1 MNDYQASDNCVA
13 ATKGFEGLRLT
24 PYVDAAGH
32 TTWGYGHKGR
42 PGEMVPHSITEE
54 TADALLAADLMIAGS
69 AVRRHVTI
77 ELTQAQFDGLTDFT
91 FNLGEGNLECSS
103 MLGFVNQGNWVTVD
117 ADGNKSGACH
127 ECERWVHAG
136 GQVLPGLVARRAWDA
151 EQMMPADAADT
162 VWKPENEIKDA
173 PLVFP
178 PLDGAANIPT
188 LTNEATPQQ
197 IEAAAMQQASLAQQ
211 AALAPVMMTPMPDA
225 ALAEHPISDP
235 STAPQAPAVP

>member
-1 MNDYQASDNCVA
+1 MNDYQPSDNCVA

-54 TADALLAADLMIAGS
+54 MADALLAADLNIAGT
-69 AVRRHVTI
+69 AVRRHVTVDI
-77 ELTQAQFDGLTDFT
+77 TQAQFDGLTDFT

-103 MLGFVNQGNWVTVD
+103 MLAFVNAGNWLTVD

-127 ECERWVHAG
+127 ECERWVHAA
-136 GQVLPGLVARRAWDA
+136 GQVLPGLVVRRAWDA
-151 EQMMPADAADT
+151 EQMLPVDTSAA
-162 VWKPENEIKDA
+162 WAPENEIKDA

-178 PLDGAANIPT
+178 PIDSDAIPT
-188 LTNEATPQQ
+188 PTDTLEPA
-197 IEAAAMQQASLAQQ
+197 
-211 AALAPVMMTPMPDA
+211 PDA
-225 ALAEHPISDP
+225 ALAAHPISDGAAP
-235 STAPQAPAVP
+235 SVP